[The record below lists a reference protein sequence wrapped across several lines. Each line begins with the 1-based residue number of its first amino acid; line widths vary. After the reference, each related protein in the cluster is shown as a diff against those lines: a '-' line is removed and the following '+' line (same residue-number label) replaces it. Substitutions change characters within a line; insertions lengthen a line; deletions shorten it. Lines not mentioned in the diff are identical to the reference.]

1 MFKKQLFSSITI
13 LFVLL
18 CANAATAQNVAD
30 SLATDSLR
38 EVRINANYSSV
49 TSQNSSTVLA
59 RSQIKNLNTGQDLP
73 YILQFAPN
81 VTVTSDAG
89 SSNGYTY
96 LRLRGIDQTRLN
108 ISLNGVPLNEPED
121 QTVYFS
127 NFTDLASSLQSV
139 EVQRG
144 VGTSRSGVASFGGS
158 IDMASPAL
166 AATRKGGAVFAD
178 YGSFN
183 TARFGAELRTGL
195 APNKWSAY
203 ARASYT
209 NTNGYKE
216 HAGNTGASGLFSAAY
231 FGKRDVLKLTA
242 LVGRQQNNGL
252 AWLGVSDNLAR
263 ANPRANGNSRYEIDN
278 FYQAHLQA
286 LYRHQFGARHA
297 INAAVYRTQSSGF
310 YTFDSNNFNG
320 LPSENADYRYQLAA
334 ATNGAQANYTY
345 TSPRFTATIGGHA
358 SAHSRRHEGLYLDA
372 QQYVNTGT
380 KTDYSAFAK
389 AAYTAGRFRVFAD
402 MQYRV
407 AAFKYD
413 GNVALAPMK
422 WTFFNPK
429 IGADYAV
436 NAFCKLY
443 YTVGAT
449 GREPS
454 RNDFFAG
461 SDELYSA
468 DGFVYFQPERV
479 QDHELGINYER
490 KNTLLKA
497 NLYYMQF
504 EHEITLSGA
513 FGATGLPLNTAGTQ
527 SFRSGIELEAAH
539 RWASGV
545 GVRHTSAFSYNQ
557 IQAGA
562 ERVAPVRSP
571 TLLAVQEVYYQ
582 HNKWLVATSIRYQ
595 SGSYL
600 DFTNQFTLPA
610 FAVINVS
617 GQYQIIKNLTLRLT
631 LNNITNRVYYSDG
644 GVNYAGQPFYFVQAP
659 LHFSVGARYE
669 F

>member
-1 MFKKQLFSSITI
+1 MFKPHCFLSITI
-13 LFVLL
+13 PFVLL
-18 CANAATAQNVAD
+18 CANAATAQTLD
-30 SLATDSLR
+30 SLVTDSLR
-38 EVRINANYSSV
+38 EVRINANYSAAAAQ
-49 TSQNSSTVLA
+49 TSSTLLA
-59 RSQIKNLNTGQDLP
+59 QSRIQNLNTGQDLP
-73 YILQFAPN
+73 YILQFAPS

-89 SSNGYTY
+89 NSNGYTY

-158 IDMASPAL
+158 IGMASPAL
-166 AATRKGGAVFAD
+166 TATRKGGAVFAD

-183 TARFGAELRTGL
+183 TARLGAELRTGL
-195 APNKWSAY
+195 TPRGFSAY
-203 ARASYT
+203 ARASYS

-231 FGKRDVLKLTA
+231 FGKRDVVKLTA
-242 LVGRQQNNGL
+242 LIGRQQNNGL
-252 AWLGVSDNLAR
+252 AWRGVSDSAAR
-263 ANPRANGNSRYEIDN
+263 ADPRTNGNSRYEVDN

-286 LYRHQFGARHA
+286 LYTHQFGARHA
-297 INAAVYRTQSSGF
+297 VNAAVYRTQSGGY
-310 YTFDSNNFNG
+310 YTFDSDNFNG
-320 LPSENADYRYQLAA
+320 LASEKADYRYQSAA
-334 ATNGAQANYTY
+334 ATNGTQANYTY
-345 TSPRFTATIGGHA
+345 TAPRFTATIGGHA
-358 SAHSRRHEGLYLDA
+358 SAHTRRHEGLYLDA
-372 QQYVNTGT
+372 PQYVNTGT

-402 MQYRV
+402 AQYRV
-407 AAFKYD
+407 AAFRYD
-413 GNVALAPMK
+413 GNVDLAPMQ

-429 IGADYAV
+429 IGVDYTA
-436 NAFCKLY
+436 NAYCKLY

-449 GREPS
+449 GREPA

-468 DGFVYFQPERV
+468 EGFVYFQPERV
-479 QDHELGINYER
+479 QDHELGINYQR

-504 EHEITLSGA
+504 AQEITLSGA
-513 FGATGLPLNTAGTQ
+513 FGATGLPLNTASTQ
-527 SFRSGIELEAAH
+527 SFRSGVELEAAH
-539 RWASGV
+539 RWVNGW
-545 GVRHTSAFSYNQ
+545 GLRHTSAFSYNQ

-571 TLLAVQEVYYQ
+571 TIVATQEVYYQ
-582 HNKWLVATSIRYQ
+582 RNKWLCATSIRYQ
-595 SGSYL
+595 SASYL
-600 DFTNQFTLPA
+600 DFANRFTLPA

-617 GQYQIIKNLTLRLT
+617 GQYEIIKNLTLRLT
-631 LNNITNRVYYSDG
+631 LNNITNQVYYSDG
-644 GVNYAGQPFYFVQAP
+644 GVNYAAQPFYFVQAP
-659 LHFSVGARYE
+659 LQFSAGARYS